1 MTASGVWRR
10 VRATAA
16 AVAVLLLCGFDLSK
30 CDCSPSPFT
39 PVNVVT
45 QHNDNQRTGANL
57 HETILT
63 PANVHSGNFGKLFA
77 RSVYGQPYSQP
88 LYVHDLAFP
97 LGDKHNVVFSA
108 TQENYVY
115 AFDADRPLLMRPLW
129 TTFLGRS
136 ALPVGGCLD
145 LQPVVGIPARP

>member
-1 MTASGVWRR
+1 MLANGTRR
-10 VRATAA
+10 IVRTE
-16 AVAVLLLCGFDLSK
+16 VTVVGVLLLCGFDLSK

-39 PVNVVT
+39 PVDVVT

-63 PANVHSGNFGKLFA
+63 PANVHSGNFGRLFV
-77 RSVYGQPYSQP
+77 RSVTGQPYSQP

-97 LGDKHNVVFSA
+97 RSDKHDVVFSA

-115 AFDADRPLLMRPLW
+115 AFDADRPLLTRPL
-129 TTFLGRS
+129 
-136 ALPVGGCLD
+136 
-145 LQPVVGIPARP
+145 